1 MSGTVTNVSAGN
13 AASFFSGVQSKGD
26 TGASGF
32 WATLAQCMGGAGAE
46 GEATMSSSLSSMMS
60 SNELLSAL
68 GSEDGEALTA
78 VIDQWFDEP
87 LKQLD
92 EQLAANPDSALMA
105 ALQQWLLQTHEWL
118 QQQNPGQQGDSAQFQ
133 NLIAQPE
140 TITIAVRDV
149 LAQLAAYLEAPK
161 GNAEPHQFT
170 HMLRAALLA
179 NGTGSEADGN
189 QDLLRFITGNGANQ
203 AAASKVAG
211 QEDGQLQ
218 GVVKRID
225 ELNALL
231 RPSTANQAASG
242 AAVVEP
248 TTLDSN
254 EGQPVQQVMLAGQWA
269 MKQDGLNTEKSTPVV
284 HADRFANEM
293 SGFIVKQLR
302 FSKLGSVSEA
312 KISLYPEHLG
322 QVDIRLTMH
331 NGQLTARFMTEHGLA
346 KEMLEQQM
354 SMLRGALQT
363 QGIQVEKIEVAQ
375 QPASSLT
382 SSMFQ
387 EQRES
392 NANRQ
397 QSSER
402 QSKQRSA
409 AASIEEAAALIQD
422 EEQVKE
428 ALRAHGQSTF
438 SASV

>member
-1 MSGTVTNVSAGN
+1 MSGTITNVSAGN
-13 AASFFSGVQSKGD
+13 AASFFGGVQSKGD

-32 WATLAQCMGGAGAE
+32 WATLAQCMSGAGAE
-46 GEATMSSSLSSMMS
+46 GDAMMSSSLGSMMS
-60 SNELLSAL
+60 ANEILASL
-68 GSEDGEALTA
+68 GTEGEESLTE
-78 VIDQWFDEP
+78 VIGQWFDDP

-92 EQLAANPDSALMA
+92 EQLAADPDPALMA
-105 ALQQWLLQTHEWL
+105 ALQQWLMQAHQWL
-118 QQQNPGQQGDSAQFQ
+118 QEQQPGQQGDSVQFQ

-140 TITIAVRDV
+140 TITIAVRDIM
-149 LAQLAAYLEAPK
+149 AQLASYLDAPK
-161 GNAEPHQFT
+161 GTGESNNFA
-170 HMLRAALLA
+170 HMLRSALQSKGDGLE
-179 NGTGSEADGN
+179 TDADGS
-189 QDLLRFITGNGANQ
+189 QELMRLLNGSGANQ
-203 AAASKVAG
+203 AALTSGNDQEAG
-211 QEDGQLQ
+211 QVLSA
-218 GVVKRID
+218 VKKLT

-231 RPSTANQAASG
+231 RPTATSAAAG
-242 AAVVEP
+242 AVVESTTVDSTEAQP
-248 TTLDSN
+248 T
-254 EGQPVQQVMLAGQWA
+254 QQVMLAGQWA
-269 MKQDGLNTEKSTPVV
+269 MRQEGLNTAKSTPVV
-284 HADRFANEM
+284 HADRFADEM

-302 FSKLGSVSEA
+302 FSKLGPVSEA

-322 QVDIRLTMH
+322 QVDIRLTIH
-331 NGQLTARFMTEHGLA
+331 NGQLTARFMTEHGIA

-375 QPASSLT
+375 QPSSSMA

-387 EQRES
+387 EQRQS

-409 AASIEEAAALIQD
+409 AIEDTVALKQD

-428 ALRAHGQSTF
+428 ALRADGQSTF

>member
-1 MSGTVTNVSAGN
+1 MSGTITSVSTGN

-32 WATLAQCMGGAGAE
+32 WTTLAQCMGGAGAE
-46 GEATMSSSLSSMMS
+46 GEAMMSSSLSSMMS
-60 SNELLSAL
+60 ANELLSAL
-68 GSEDGEALTA
+68 GSEDGEALAA
-78 VIDQWFDEP
+78 VFGQWFDEP

-92 EQLAANPDSALMA
+92 EQLAADPDPALLA
-105 ALQQWLLQTHEWL
+105 ALQQWLLQTHQWL
-118 QQQNPGQQGDSAQFQ
+118 QQQNLGQQGDSAQFQ

-140 TITIAVRDV
+140 TITIAARDV

-161 GNAEPHQFT
+161 GNSETHQFT
-170 HMLRAALLA
+170 NTLRAALLGNA
-179 NGTGSEADGN
+179 SGSEANGN
-189 QDLLRFITGNGANQ
+189 QDFLRFITGNGANQ
-203 AAASKVAG
+203 AIASNAAG
-211 QEDGQLQ
+211 QEDGQL
-218 GVVKRID
+218 GVVKRLG

-231 RPSTANQAASG
+231 RPITANQAASG
-242 AAVVEP
+242 AVAEP
-248 TTLDSN
+248 ATLDSS
-254 EGQPVQQVMLAGQWA
+254 EGQPAQQVMLAGQWA
-269 MKQDGLNTEKSTPVV
+269 MKQEGLNTAKSTPVV

-293 SGFIVKQLR
+293 PGFIMKQLR
-302 FSKLGSVSEA
+302 FSKLGNVSEA
-312 KISLYPEHLG
+312 RISLYPEHLG

-375 QPASSLT
+375 QQASSLT

-409 AASIEEAAALIQD
+409 AASIEDAAALIQD
-422 EEQVKE
+422 EEKVKE

>member
-32 WATLAQCMGGAGAE
+32 WTTLAQCMGGAGAE
-46 GEATMSSSLSSMMS
+46 GEAMLSSSLSSLIS
-60 SNELLSAL
+60 SNELLSTL
-68 GSEDGEALTA
+68 GSEDGETLTA
-78 VIDQWFDEP
+78 VIGQLFDEP

-92 EQLAANPDSALMA
+92 EQLTANPDPALMA

-179 NGTGSEADGN
+179 NGTGAEADGN
-189 QDLLRFITGNGANQ
+189 QELLRSITGNGANQ
-203 AAASKVAG
+203 SAAANADG
-211 QEDGQLQ
+211 QEDGQLL
-218 GVVKRID
+218 GVVKRLG

-231 RPSTANQAASG
+231 RPATANQAASG
-242 AAVVEP
+242 AVVEP
-248 TTLDSN
+248 TTVDSN
-254 EGQPVQQVMLAGQWA
+254 EGQPAQQVMLAGQWA
-269 MKQDGLNTEKSTPVV
+269 MKQEGLNTAKSTPVV

-302 FSKLGSVSEA
+302 FSQMGSVSEA